1 MICSMTSSGSC
12 DIPQRVST
20 VMTNNKHCW
29 LRQTQKKR
37 ISITT
42 TKEMRLVS
50 LYHDKIKKKINTN

>member
-29 LRQTQKKR
+29 LRQTQKKEKKYNHYKR
-37 ISITT
+37 DEVGEFIS
-42 TKEMRLVS
+42 
-50 LYHDKIKKKINTN
+50 